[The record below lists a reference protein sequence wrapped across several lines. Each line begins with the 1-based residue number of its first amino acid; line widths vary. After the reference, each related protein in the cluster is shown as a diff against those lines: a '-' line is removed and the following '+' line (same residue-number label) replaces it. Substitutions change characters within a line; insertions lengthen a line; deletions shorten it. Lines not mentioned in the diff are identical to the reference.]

1 MKTKLAVIAVLFA
14 GTAANAAPVEETI
27 RAQVAPA
34 LPAGMDVAKVFMPAA
49 LAKLDV
55 EPADVVVEIPRE
67 LRAGRKSVK
76 VTVVGQRAMY
86 VPVTIAMMADV
97 AIAER
102 TLKVGQTITEADVR
116 IETIAIEGL
125 MPASGALVIGSRV
138 VKTVAAG
145 KTVGEKDIALPPPL
159 PRGTQV
165 TVEMRRGK
173 VRVKGQGTLS
183 LVARPG
189 EQATVRLAH
198 NGRTLRGTLVSP
210 STVVVSGL

>member
-198 NGRTLRGTLVSP
+198 NGRTLRGTLVLP